1 MSSVTDLE
9 RLEWLEEIGVKR
21 HKIASDVAMD
31 VEMCKAIISKE
42 KPTLIS
48 DGHVR
53 VKEIWPA
60 GEEVDHNN
68 LLWLYCV
75 SEYPADLDKIE
86 FIEYEHTT
94 FASTFLT
101 PHSSGWYD
109 GFSDH
114 TIGISASVVA
124 MSLGARIIEKHFTLY
139 KGLPGPDHVCSA
151 SPRELKQLCEVRD
164 DIDER
169 IKRILYAQG
178 YKEEDLAISASYPLG
193 RMVVQY
199 ENHEGLND
207 SYMIEVGYMRRIPVL
222 HKDIIGTFRH
232 LGTGES
238 IPIKTPEP
246 DELYAN
252 KWCTLLYRR
261 SSRDLFDVYMFS
273 KKGFRQD
280 TFRICALIDSLMRGQ
295 PKLYEI
301 DVEEVVE
308 SIPVDS
314 ALRNLL
320 LKDISQYEFDEM
332 REDVKEFS
340 QEMIRQLTV
349 DERSVIDRFYD
360 DRKFNPEPIDPDG
373 VLNMRIRDHPL
384 IRWALKKL

>member
-1 MSSVTDLE
+1 MRRDYEYEELSRRIGFAPRQLE
-9 RLEWLEEIGVKR
+9 KVCR
-21 HKIASDVAMD
+21 
-31 VEMCKAIISKE
+31 
-42 KPTLIS
+42 IS
-48 DGHVR
+48 DLLEDISHVPFLSDR
-53 VKEIWPA
+53 
-60 GEEVDHNN
+60 
-68 LLWLYCV
+68 LSLYGGTALAFIHLEDIRRLSV
-75 SEYPADLDKIE
+75 DLDFNYRHMDSRDWGK
-86 FIEYEHTT
+86 
-94 FASTFLT
+94 
-101 PHSSGWYD
+101 
-109 GFSDH
+109 
-114 TIGISASVVA
+114 
-124 MSLGARIIEKHFTLY
+124 
-139 KGLPGPDHVCSA
+139 
-151 SPRELKQLCEVRD
+151 VRD

-222 HKDIIGTFRH
+222 HKDIMGTFRH

-301 DVEEVVE
+301 DMEEVVK

-320 LKDISQYEFDEM
+320 LTDISQYEFDEM